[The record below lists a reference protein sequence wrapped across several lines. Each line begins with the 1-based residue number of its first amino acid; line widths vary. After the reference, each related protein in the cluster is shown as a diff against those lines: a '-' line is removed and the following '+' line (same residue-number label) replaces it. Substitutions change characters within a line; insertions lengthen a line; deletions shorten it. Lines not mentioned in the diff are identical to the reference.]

1 MTEKNWLVA
10 LLLCLFLGGI
20 GAHRF
25 YAGKV
30 GSGILYILTVGIFG
44 IGVLVDLIKII
55 TGKFT
60 DKDGNPIQK
69 K

>member
-1 MTEKNWLVA
+1 MQT
-10 LLLCLFLGGI
+10 I
-20 GAHRF
+20 P
-25 YAGKV
+25 
-30 GSGILYILTVGIFG
+30 ILYILTVGIFG

-60 DKDGNPIQK
+60 DKNGNPIQK